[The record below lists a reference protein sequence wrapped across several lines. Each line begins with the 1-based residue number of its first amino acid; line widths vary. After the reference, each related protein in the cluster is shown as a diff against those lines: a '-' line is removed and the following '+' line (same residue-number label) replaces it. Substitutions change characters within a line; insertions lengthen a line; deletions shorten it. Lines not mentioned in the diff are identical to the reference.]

1 MKRLLLLVF
10 CFGMSCLMRA
20 SDYLM
25 VIDFADGSE
34 VTIRLSK
41 HPVLTFVE
49 QKLCVSA
56 EDEKS
61 EFELADVVNF
71 HFAEDPAAL
80 PALHE
85 EDDFHMVWQSDD
97 LIVISHVS
105 ADARV
110 LLYGM
115 DGTSYKSHVSARDS
129 RFEVSLSDLP
139 KGIYLLNIN
148 SNRTLKITRK

>member
-34 VTIRLSK
+34 VTIGLSK

-71 HFAEDPAAL
+71 RFAEDPAAL
-80 PALHE
+80 PALRE

-97 LIVISHVS
+97 FIVISHVP

-115 DGTSYKSHVSARDS
+115 DGTSYKSRVNARDS

>member
-1 MKRLLLLVF
+1 MKRLLLLIF
-10 CFGMSCLMRA
+10 CFSVSCRIWA
-20 SDYLM
+20 TDYLM

-34 VTIRLSK
+34 MNIGLSK

-105 ADARV
+105 SDTRV

-115 DGTSYKSHVSARDS
+115 DGTSYTNRVNARDS
-129 RFEVSLSDLP
+129 HFEVSLSDLP